1 MGTNSPVS
9 LTYKQRFIKNLSLLY
24 LATFIS
30 KVFALAINII
40 LVRKLGASIYG
51 AYGFALTFVTYFT
64 LIADSGLSI
73 YGESAIAKNKNGLKE
88 IVGNVF
94 SFNLFMSLIS
104 SAALVL
110 SAVYVLRF
118 GAVQTYMLLVIALL
132 PLANT
137 FSLSFA
143 IKALEKNQIIA
154 LSAFIGRFIYFLGI
168 ILFVVDKGDYLYS
181 IIFFI
186 AGAFITAFIQ
196 FGYVIKIIG
205 RIKLNF
211 SLKNFKYLALNGI
224 PFGIFSALVIF
235 YGSLP
240 VLFLKI
246 LSTNKN
252 TGYFYMAGRL
262 VFFVSSFTALIVG
275 AFIPI
280 ISDAIKNKDLE
291 RQSSILSELFR
302 FNYTALIP
310 VCIGGVVLSKNI
322 VYVFFG
328 PKYITSAYILDIMI
342 WSILFIGISAVFN
355 GYLTALQERKSL
367 IVSALIATVAGLL
380 ATPVLI
386 KYFGVYGGAAASV
399 ITELITAFALIALTL
414 KSSRARVNVDWINL
428 TKVLF
433 ASLLMGIIINFM
445 AESLSFNPVTN
456 LIVCIS
462 AGIIIYFILSVALKI
477 IKIDDLNELR
487 GIVKYNYKFN
497 GAVEDERLNYIY
509 IDITDTL
516 LNGLNTGIQR
526 VVRNIVKRISII
538 EKATGMRVVPVIVK
552 NKKLVKA
559 ASTAGAIF
567 EPFQQ
572 SKSLDTP
579 HRLKKAYIKWESKI
593 NLYLAKFDR
602 FDGGSRRGIFLKNS
616 VYKYVYIRLFL
627 RKMFIYYAYISL
639 RFKGI
644 KTGGEIKP
652 KEGDI
657 ILFPDV
663 FWTYFYDINEIIKKY
678 KPFKAK
684 IVQAVYDVIPVMYED
699 YCNRD
704 FVSVFRLRLDELLKN
719 VDLIITVSKS
729 EAENIKYYAGIKD
742 AAGIVRVPVDYFYP
756 GFDHWAEFTLKPK
769 DKNHKNPER
778 AIRNVFKKFYDNRN
792 IFLMVGTL
800 TPVKNHMFVLSA
812 FEKLWKSGFSGILVI
827 IGKIDKTPADLLQN
841 IKSSSFLGINLFF
854 FEDVTDEELNYIYG
868 TAKVLIA
875 ASVAEGLGLPLIEGL
890 SKNLKIIASD
900 IPVFKE
906 IATEAGIE
914 KGGPIFYF
922 KQGDEEDFIETV
934 KAVFR
939 MSINET
945 FGKEGVDGA
954 AGKHDDKNGVK
965 GVWLTWD
972 ESVIMLS
979 NKIK

>member
-1 MGTNSPVS
+1 MGTNSPAS

-64 LIADSGLSI
+64 LIADSGLSV
-73 YGESAIAKNKNGLKE
+73 YGESAIAKNKSGLKE
-88 IVGNVF
+88 IVGDVF

-154 LSAFIGRFIYFLGI
+154 LSAFLGRFIYFLGI
-168 ILFVVDKGDYLYS
+168 ILFVVDKNDYLYS

-186 AGAFITAFIQ
+186 AGAFITAFMQ
-196 FGYVIKIIG
+196 FGYVVKIIG

-211 SLKNFKYLALNGI
+211 SLKNFKYLFLNGM

-280 ISDAIKNKDLE
+280 ISDAIKNKDIE
-291 RQSSILSELFR
+291 RQSSIISELFR

-310 VCIGGVVLSKNI
+310 VCIGGVVLSKRI
-322 VYVFFG
+322 VSVFFG

-367 IVSALIATVAGLL
+367 IVSAFIATAAGLL

-399 ITELITAFALIALTL
+399 ITEFITAFALIALTL
-414 KSSRARVNVDWINL
+414 KSSRARVKADWINL

-433 ASLLMGIIINFM
+433 ASLIMGIIINFM
-445 AESLSFNPVTN
+445 AEALNFNPVADVT
-456 LIVCIS
+456 VCIS

-477 IKIDDLNELR
+477 IKKDDLNELK

-497 GAVEDERLNYIY
+497 GGGAARPNYIY

-538 EKATGMRVVPVIVK
+538 EKVTGMKAVPVIVK

-593 NLYLAKFDR
+593 SLYLAKFDR
-602 FDGGSRRGIFLKNS
+602 LDGGSRRGNFLKNS
-616 VYKYVYIRLFL
+616 VYKYVYIRRFF
-627 RKMFIYYAYISL
+627 RKIFIYYAYISL
-639 RFKGI
+639 RLKGI

-657 ILFPDV
+657 LLFPDV
-663 FWTYFYDINEIIKKY
+663 FWTYFYDINGIIKKY

-684 IVQAVYDVIPVMYED
+684 IVQAIYDVIPVMYED

-704 FVSVFRLRLDELLKN
+704 FASVFRLKLDELLKN
-719 VDLIITVSKS
+719 VDLIITVSRS
-729 EAENIKYYAGIKD
+729 EAENIKSYAGIKD
-742 AAGIVRVPVDYFYP
+742 AEGIVRVPVDYFYP
-756 GFDHWAEFTLKPK
+756 GFDHWTEFTLKPK
-769 DKNHKNPER
+769 E
-778 AIRNVFKKFYDNRN
+778 IRSVFKKFYASMD

-800 TPVKNHMFVLSA
+800 TPVKNHMFVLNA
-812 FEKLWKSGFSGILVI
+812 FEKLWKSGFNGVLVI
-827 IGKIDKTPADLLQN
+827 IGKIDKTPADLLQK
-841 IKSSSFLGINLFF
+841 IKSSSFLGLNLFF

-868 TAKVLIA
+868 ASKVLIA
-875 ASVAEGLGLPLIEGL
+875 ASVAEGLGLPIIEGL

-906 IATEAGIE
+906 IAAESGI
-914 KGGPIFYF
+914 KKDGRIFYF
-922 KQGDEEDFIETV
+922 RQGNEKDFIKTVNEVYKIGIKETSV
-934 KAVFR
+934 
-939 MSINET
+939 M
-945 FGKEGVDGA
+945 EGVDAA
-954 AGKHDDKNGVK
+954 AGKREDENGVK

-979 NKIK
+979 DKIK